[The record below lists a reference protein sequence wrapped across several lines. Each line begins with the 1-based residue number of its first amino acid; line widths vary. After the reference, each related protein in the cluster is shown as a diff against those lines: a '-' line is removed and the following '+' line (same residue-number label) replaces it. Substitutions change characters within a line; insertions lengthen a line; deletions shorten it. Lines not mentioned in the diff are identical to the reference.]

1 MGLANGD
8 TLHKEIPSQF
18 FKSLSKLEIVIKH
31 KNLEVSTSKS
41 KVLEGN
47 RYLHFKISDVKN
59 NLFEYLANIFVSK
72 IKHFLRRFKI
82 RS

>member
-31 KNLEVSTSKS
+31 KNVGVSSYQS
-41 KVLEGN
+41 KVLEDN
-47 RYLHFKISDVKN
+47 RYLHFKINDVKN
-59 NLFEYLANIFVSK
+59 NLFEYLTKIFVAK
-72 IKHFLRRFKI
+72 IKYFLRRLKI
-82 RS
+82 SK